1 MRSAS
6 TPPHPAKY
14 NFLLFPP
21 TKDRYMLK
29 LSRLAALLVAGAIV
43 SAPALAADKGK
54 AFATVNGQ
62 PISQTVYNA
71 FIAEQKAQWAPDSP
85 ELQGA
90 IKEELVRR
98 DILAQEAKKKGMDK
112 NPNIQGQIEL
122 AKQAVLIRAY
132 LSDYVKANPISEA
145 QLKAEYDVIKNNLGT
160 TEYKSRHV
168 LVEKEE
174 DAKAIIAKLDKGEK
188 FSELAKQSKDPG
200 SKDKGGDLG
209 WSSPAAY
216 VKPFGEALTKLKKG
230 EYTKTPVHSDF
241 GYHVIQLDDSRPANP
256 PPFDQVKPQLQQ
268 RAGQQQIE
276 TLVKELRGK
285 AKVD

>member
-1 MRSAS
+1 
-6 TPPHPAKY
+6 
-14 NFLLFPP
+14 
-21 TKDRYMLK
+21 MLK
-29 LSRLAALLVAGAIV
+29 LSRLASLHVAGAIV

-62 PISQTVYNA
+62 PISQSVYNA
-71 FIAEQKAQWAPDSP
+71 FVAEQKAQGAPDSP
-85 ELQGA
+85 ELQA
-90 IKEELVRR
+90 AVKEELVRR
-98 DILAQEAKKKGMDK
+98 EILAQEAKKKGMEK

-122 AKQAVLIRAY
+122 AKQAVLIRAF

-145 QLKAEYDVIKNNLGT
+145 QLKAEYDVIKNNLGS

-200 SKDKGGDLG
+200 SKDKGGELG

-268 RAGQQQIE
+268 RASQQQIE
-276 TLVKELRGK
+276 TLVKELRSK

>member
-1 MRSAS
+1 
-6 TPPHPAKY
+6 
-14 NFLLFPP
+14 
-21 TKDRYMLK
+21 MLK
-29 LSRLAALLVAGAIV
+29 LSRLAGLLVAGAII
-43 SAPALAADKGK
+43 SAPALAAEKGK

-71 FIAEQKAQWAPDSP
+71 FVAEQKAQGAPDSP
-85 ELQGA
+85 ELQNA
-90 IKEELVRR
+90 VKEELVRR
-98 DILAQEAKKKGMDK
+98 EILAQEAKKKGMDK

-200 SKDKGGDLG
+200 SKDKGGELG
-209 WSSPAAY
+209 WSSPASY

-256 PPFDQVKPQLQQ
+256 PPFDQVKPQMQQ
-268 RAGQQQIE
+268 RASQQQIE
-276 TLVKELRGK
+276 TLVKELRSK

>member
-1 MRSAS
+1 
-6 TPPHPAKY
+6 
-14 NFLLFPP
+14 
-21 TKDRYMLK
+21 MLK
-29 LSRLAALLVAGAIV
+29 LSRLASLLVAGAIV

-62 PISQTVYNA
+62 PISQSVYNA
-71 FIAEQKAQWAPDSP
+71 FVAEQKAQGAPDSP
-85 ELQGA
+85 ELQA
-90 IKEELVRR
+90 AVKEELVRR
-98 DILAQEAKKKGMDK
+98 EILAQEAKKKGMEK

-122 AKQAVLIRAY
+122 AKQAVLIRAF

-145 QLKAEYDVIKNNLGT
+145 QLKAEYDVIKNNLGS

-200 SKDKGGDLG
+200 SKDKGGELG

-230 EYTKTPVHSDF
+230 EYTKTPVQSDF

-268 RAGQQQIE
+268 RASQQQIE
-276 TLVKELRGK
+276 TLVKELRSK

>member
-1 MRSAS
+1 
-6 TPPHPAKY
+6 
-14 NFLLFPP
+14 
-21 TKDRYMLK
+21 MLK
-29 LSRLAALLVAGAIV
+29 LSRLAGLLVAGAII
-43 SAPALAADKGK
+43 SAPALAAEKGK

-71 FIAEQKAQWAPDSP
+71 FVAEQKAQGAPDSP
-85 ELQGA
+85 ELQNA
-90 IKEELVRR
+90 VKEELVRR
-98 DILAQEAKKKGMDK
+98 EILAQEAKKKGMDK

-145 QLKAEYDVIKNNLGT
+145 QLKAEYDVIKNNLGS

-174 DAKAIIAKLDKGEK
+174 EAKAIIAKLDKGEK

-200 SKDKGGDLG
+200 SKDKGGELG

-230 EYTKTPVHSDF
+230 EYTKTPVQSDF

-268 RAGQQQIE
+268 RASQMQVE
-276 TLVKELRGK
+276 KLVRELREK

>member
-1 MRSAS
+1 M
-6 TPPHPAKY
+6 H
-14 NFLLFPP
+14 
-21 TKDRYMLK
+21 K

-43 SAPALAADKGK
+43 SAPALAAEKGK
-54 AFATVNGQ
+54 AVATVNGQ
-62 PISQTVYNA
+62 PISQTVFNA
-71 FIAEQKAQWAPDSP
+71 FTAEQQAQGTPDSP
-85 ELQGA
+85 ELKDA

-98 DILAQEAKKKGMDK
+98 EILAQEAKKKGMDK

-122 AKQAVLIRAY
+122 AKQAVLIRAF
-132 LSDYVKANPISEA
+132 LSDYVKAHPISEA
-145 QLKAEYDVIKNNLGT
+145 QLKAEYELIKNNLGS

-230 EYTKTPVHSDF
+230 EYTKTPVKSDF
-241 GYHVIQLDDSRPANP
+241 GYHVIQLEDSRPATP

-276 TLVKELRGK
+276 NLVKELRSK

>member
-1 MRSAS
+1 M
-6 TPPHPAKY
+6 H
-14 NFLLFPP
+14 
-21 TKDRYMLK
+21 K

-43 SAPALAADKGK
+43 SAPAFAAEKGK

-71 FIAEQKAQWAPDSP
+71 FVAEQKAQAAPDSP
-85 ELQGA
+85 ELQA
-90 IKEELVRR
+90 AVKEELVRR
-98 DILAQEAKKKGMDK
+98 EILAQEAKKKGMDK

-145 QLKAEYDVIKNNLGT
+145 QLKAEYDVIKNNLGS
-160 TEYKSRHV
+160 TEYKSRHI

-200 SKDKGGDLG
+200 SKDKGGELG
-209 WSSPAAY
+209 WAPAEAY
-216 VKPFGEALTKLKKG
+216 VKEFSEALTKLTPG
-230 EYTKTPVHSDF
+230 QVTANPVKTQF
-241 GYHVIQLDDSRPANP
+241 GWHIIQLVDARTQQGPS
-256 PPFDQVKPQLQQ
+256 FDELKPQLAQRIQGAQLDAYLSKLKQQ
-268 RAGQQQIE
+268 
-276 TLVKELRGK
+276 
-285 AKVD
+285 AKVE

>member
-1 MRSAS
+1 
-6 TPPHPAKY
+6 
-14 NFLLFPP
+14 
-21 TKDRYMLK
+21 MLK
-29 LSRLAALLVAGAIV
+29 LSRLAGLLVAGAII
-43 SAPALAADKGK
+43 SAPALAAEKGK

-71 FIAEQKAQWAPDSP
+71 FVAEQKAQGAPDSP
-85 ELQGA
+85 ELQNA
-90 IKEELVRR
+90 VKEELVRR
-98 DILAQEAKKKGMDK
+98 EILAQEAKKKGMDK

-145 QLKAEYDVIKNNLGT
+145 QLKAEYDVIKNNLGS

-188 FSELAKQSKDPG
+188 IEDLAKQSKDPG

-209 WSSPAAY
+209 WANPAGF
-216 VKPFGEALTKLKKG
+216 VKPFAEALSKLEKG
-230 EYTKTPVHSDF
+230 KYTAAPVKTDF
-241 GYHVIQLDDSRPANP
+241 GYHVIKLEDSRPLKAP
-256 PPFDQVKPQLQQ
+256 AFDEVKGQLKQRLEQQ
-268 RAGQQQIE
+268 RVEKHMA
-276 TLVKELRGK
+276 ELRSK
-285 AKVD
+285 ATVK

>member
-1 MRSAS
+1 
-6 TPPHPAKY
+6 
-14 NFLLFPP
+14 
-21 TKDRYMLK
+21 MLK
-29 LSRLAALLVAGAIV
+29 LSRLASLLVAGAIV

-62 PISQTVYNA
+62 PISQSVYNA
-71 FIAEQKAQWAPDSP
+71 FVAEQKAQGAPDSP
-85 ELQGA
+85 ELQA
-90 IKEELVRR
+90 AVKEELVRR
-98 DILAQEAKKKGMDK
+98 EILAQEAKKKGMDK

-200 SKDKGGDLG
+200 SKDKGGELG
-209 WSSPAAY
+209 WSSPASY

-230 EYTKTPVHSDF
+230 EYTKAPVHSDF

-268 RAGQQQIE
+268 RASQQQIE